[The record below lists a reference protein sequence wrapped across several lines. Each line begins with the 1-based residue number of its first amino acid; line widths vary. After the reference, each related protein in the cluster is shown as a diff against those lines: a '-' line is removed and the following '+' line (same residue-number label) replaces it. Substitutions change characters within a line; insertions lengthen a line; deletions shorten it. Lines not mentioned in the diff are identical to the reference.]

1 MMKYRI
7 VLAGFFI
14 MSIAIQAQAQD
25 AEILEI
31 TGSLNP
37 VGSGAR
43 ALGMGGAFIPVADD
57 ATAASWN
64 PGGLIQLEKPE
75 ISIVGDWTHR
85 GEANFYAD
93 NPHNN
98 HTGSIN
104 ATRLN
109 YLSASL
115 PFAAFDRNMI
125 VSCNYQKL
133 FEFGRNW
140 NYNLHTQDESS
151 ITNDKREYDQ
161 DGAIYALG
169 LAYAVQIT
177 PSFSFGVTLNL
188 WEDFLNE
195 NRWQQRYHTQ
205 AITDFVG
212 DLFLHSRDQYDEYNF
227 SGRNFNLGL
236 LWQIAP
242 KLTLGAVL
250 KTPFD
255 ASVVHFHSSTNVTNN
270 DFVDQLTTQ
279 TNGTLKMPLA
289 YGLGLAYRH
298 SDSLTFA
305 ADLYRTE
312 WSHFAWL
319 GADGLEYSP
328 LSGKPFSEVEK
339 AKDILWIRAG
349 GEYLFMTDEFIIPFR
364 AGAFYDPA
372 PAENGQDEFYGFSL
386 GSGVSWN
393 DIIFDI
399 AYQYRIG
406 RNVGKAILQQQSGFS
421 QDVTEHRVYASLILH
436 F

>member
-1 MMKYRI
+1 MKYKI
-7 VLAGFFI
+7 LLAGI
-14 MSIAIQAQAQD
+14 ISITAQAQG

-85 GEANFYAD
+85 TEDNSYAD
-93 NPHNN
+93 NSQNN
-98 HTGSIN
+98 HAGSID

-109 YLSASL
+109 YLSASY
-115 PFAAFDRNMI
+115 PFTALERNMI
-125 VSCNYQKL
+125 VSFNYQKL

-140 NYNLHTQDESS
+140 NYNLHTQDEFS
-151 ITNDKREYDQ
+151 TVDNHHEYDQ
-161 DGAIYALG
+161 DGSIYAVG

-177 PSFSFGVTLNL
+177 PTFSLGATLNL
-188 WEDFLNE
+188 WEDFLNK
-195 NRWQQRYHTQ
+195 NNWQQRYHTQ
-205 AITDFVG
+205 GSINYTGDYFV
-212 DLFLHSRDQYDEYNF
+212 HSVDQYDEYNF
-227 SGRNFNLGL
+227 SGHNFNLGL
-236 LWQIAP
+236 LWQMTP

-255 ASVVHFHSSTNVTNN
+255 ADVTHIRTENASTNV
-270 DFVDQLTTQ
+270 DGPSTTQ

-289 YGLGLAYRH
+289 YGLGIAYRH
-298 SDSLTFA
+298 SDRLTLA
-305 ADLYRTE
+305 IDLYRTE
-312 WSHFAWL
+312 WSHFAWV
-319 GADGLEYSP
+319 GADDLEYSP
-328 LSGKPFSEVEK
+328 LSGKPFFEVGK
-339 AKDILWIRAG
+339 IKDILWVRAG
-349 GEYLFMTDEFIIPFR
+349 GEYLFMLDELIIPLR
-364 AGAFYDPA
+364 AGIFYDPA
-372 PAENGQDEFYGFSL
+372 PAENDQDEFYGFSL
-386 GSGVSWN
+386 GSGVAWN
-393 DIIFDI
+393 DIVFDV

-406 RNVGKAILQQQSGFS
+406 RNVGKAILPQQTGFS
-421 QDVTEHRVYASLILH
+421 QDVTEQRIYASLIVH